1 MITIRASGPRYVIYT
16 LLPIYFRGFTAVVQQ
31 QSQPRII
38 DIISVTA
45 AVIPSPPRIVT
56 DTSSRGI
63 SSCIPAS
70 SQRRSLRSGPLAQL
84 SRLKGSSAQPHNE
97 CAAPPACDSALQCFS
112 THRPCRTRLDHL
124 CRRYHLALTCPQPLH
139 RPRHRSRPSR
149 PRDLPASLH
158 QNGPR
163 TPMTRTRSFHRLWSR
178 PTDMDDRHLSQH
190 CRRFGTG

>member
-1 MITIRASGPRYVIYT
+1 MRAGYKMMRRKSERRIILRACSFSTDATAHRFVRRPTTGDLRSSTRAVIVITIRASGPRYVIYT

-70 SQRRSLRSGPLAQL
+70 SQRRSLRSGPLAR
-84 SRLKGSSAQPHNE
+84 SCPGSKVPRRSLTTNAQPPAVRH
-97 CAAPPACDSALQCFS
+97 CSVSAHIDHAALDSAIFIVAI
-112 THRPCRTRLDHL
+112 TWR
-124 CRRYHLALTCPQPLH
+124 
-139 RPRHRSRPSR
+139 
-149 PRDLPASLH
+149 
-158 QNGPR
+158 
-163 TPMTRTRSFHRLWSR
+163 
-178 PTDMDDRHLSQH
+178 
-190 CRRFGTG
+190 